1 MRFWDDY
8 AHRTAWTAGHPF
20 PTIQHSGVAGYA
32 EAKIDPVIDEMLAA
46 YHR

>member
-1 MRFWDDY
+1 M
-8 AHRTAWTAGHPF
+8 RTALHGRPVHPF